1 MSIQIIASSA
11 ILLIHIIL
19 ITIYIFVARREM
31 IEKKIEIGVK
41 TMTNYILSKT
51 IFNYLDSLDLQ
62 IVDAPSRKNTTSPLR
77 SYSKEQKELKTLH
90 EYDGTIVCNCY
101 DCFCEG
107 CPWEQK
113 CVCQCCYS
121 IGQCCTML
129 QNKILESLKYIIFF
143 LTKPYFYIIFNSYF
157 HFICS
162 NGAILTFG
170 IIFNGLQFY
179 VLLFAFS
186 FLSTKREMMRL
197 DKSKE
202 DDRGLLLYYH
212 IRKAFILTFFLMLL
226 FIFFGLSVD
235 QLIFKYNLL
244 SEENLTLIHQQSS
257 YLLFK
262 IYNILFLFIGCIV
275 SLLLMSYNNCLSN
288 DLIQD
293 NDNILKAQ
301 QRLYI
306 MQNNLIKYFPSEQ
319 QFQKYVEEC
328 NFDDQ
333 QISRLVH
340 EKCSEAKGNLQLSL
354 GANDKQQFKKIK
366 KNLGQSKLLIG
377 GLVSYL
383 YLQTYLTFVA
393 SFTFFLALFIQIQE
407 VKKNDSISEI
417 NLIQISQITLL
428 ILQIIQAL
436 ILPHLLPFLFI
447 KKELFG
453 QDYGE
458 WE

>member
-1 MSIQIIASSA
+1 MIQIIASSA
-11 ILLIHIIL
+11 ILSFHLIL
-19 ITIYIFVARREM
+19 ISFYLYMARRNM
-31 IEKKIEIGVK
+31 LEKKMEIGIK

-51 IFNYLDSLDLQ
+51 IFTYLDSLDLQ

-77 SYSKEQKELKTLH
+77 SQSKEQKELKTLH
-90 EYDGTIVCNCY
+90 EYDGTIICNCY

-113 CVCQCCYS
+113 CVCKCCYS
-121 IGQCCTML
+121 IGLCCTML
-129 QNKILESLKYIIFF
+129 QNKFLESLKYIIFF

-157 HFICS
+157 SLID
-162 NGAILTFG
+162 NNDQGVIILVFG

-212 IRKAFILTFFLMLL
+212 IRKAIIFTIFLVLL
-226 FIFFGLSVD
+226 FIFFGLGVYR
-235 QLIFKYNLL
+235 LINQYKLKPEYLFILYN
-244 SEENLTLIHQQSS
+244 TI
-257 YLLFK
+257 
-262 IYNILFLFIGCIV
+262 FLFFGSIV
-275 SLLLMSYNNCLSN
+275 SVLLMSYNNCLSN

-333 QISRLVH
+333 QISRLIH

-366 KNLGQSKLLIG
+366 KNLGQSKFLIG
-377 GLVSYL
+377 GIVSYL
-383 YLQTYLTFVA
+383 YLSTYLTLLA
-393 SFTFFLALFIQIQE
+393 SFSF
-407 VKKNDSISEI
+407 
-417 NLIQISQITLL
+417 LL
-428 ILQIIQAL
+428 ILLINIYGNIKIDNEGWKQCIENVIENHETSTSLLIFILQLLQAL
-436 ILPHLLPFLFI
+436 VLPHLLPFLFI
-447 KKELFG
+447 KKRLFG

>member
-1 MSIQIIASSA
+1 MQILQQISA
-11 ILLIHIIL
+11 
-19 ITIYIFVARREM
+19 
-31 IEKKIEIGVK
+31 
-41 TMTNYILSKT
+41 KT
-51 IFNYLDSLDLQ
+51 IFTYLDTLDLQ

-77 SYSKEQKELKTLH
+77 SQSKEQKELKTLH
-90 EYDGTIVCNCY
+90 EYDGTIICNCY

-113 CVCQCCYS
+113 CICKCCFS

-129 QNKILESLKYIIFF
+129 QNKFLESLKYIIFF

-157 HFICS
+157 SLIGFKNDDKQDEKDHGGI
-162 NGAILTFG
+162 ILGFG

-212 IRKAFILTFFLMLL
+212 IRKAIIFTIFLVLL
-226 FIFFGLSVD
+226 FIFFGLGVCR
-235 QLIFKYNLL
+235 LIYRFQIK
-244 SEENLTLIHQQSS
+244 SEC
-257 YLLFK
+257 LF
-262 IYNILFLFIGCIV
+262 ILYNIIFLFIGSIV
-275 SLLLMSYNNCLSN
+275 SVLLMSYNNCLSN

-333 QISRLVH
+333 QISRLIH

-366 KNLGQSKLLIG
+366 KNLGQSKFLIG
-377 GLVSYL
+377 GIVSYL
-383 YLQTYLTFVA
+383 YLSTYLTLLA
-393 SFTFFLALFIQIQE
+393 SFGFLLMVLINVYENIKNGDEEWKDQLESVIQPKQPVFSVI
-407 VKKNDSISEI
+407 
-417 NLIQISQITLL
+417 LLTLQL
-428 ILQIIQAL
+428 IQAL
-436 ILPHLLPFLFI
+436 VLPHLLPFLFI
-447 KKELFG
+447 KKRLFG

>member
-1 MSIQIIASSA
+1 M
-11 ILLIHIIL
+11 
-19 ITIYIFVARREM
+19 YVARREM
-31 IEKKIEIGVK
+31 IEKKIEIGLK

-51 IFNYLDSLDLQ
+51 IFTYLDSLDLQ

-157 HFICS
+157 HFIS
-162 NGAILTFG
+162 RDGLILTFG

-212 IRKAFILTFFLMLL
+212 IRKAFILTFFLILL

-244 SEENLTLIHQQSS
+244 NDNHALKCQNQECSDV
-257 YLLFK
+257 LFQ

-275 SLLLMSYNNCLSN
+275 SVLLMSYNNCLSN

-306 MQNNLIKYFPSEQ
+306 MQNNLIKYFPSEE

-366 KNLGQSKLLIG
+366 KNLGQSKFLIG
-377 GLVSYL
+377 GIVSYL
-383 YLQTYLTFVA
+383 YLSTYLTFIA

-407 VKKNDSISEI
+407 LKKNNPNDEVIDLYIIHNAKQDSAIY
-417 NLIQISQITLL
+417 ISQITLL

-447 KKELFG
+447 KKRLFG